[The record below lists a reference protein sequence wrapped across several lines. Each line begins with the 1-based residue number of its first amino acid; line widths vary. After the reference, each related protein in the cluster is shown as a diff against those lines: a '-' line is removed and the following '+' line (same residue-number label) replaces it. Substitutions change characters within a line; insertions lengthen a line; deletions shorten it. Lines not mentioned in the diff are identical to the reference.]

1 MRFPARYQR
10 RGIEH
15 GTAMPVA
22 AALPPFTPFYTIAD
36 WAIDF
41 TDSVHPPFR
50 MGKAIAQK
58 SPLGIL
64 GVTQNK
70 ALAAPPANS
79 RGRPSAKRWE
89 GDPT

>member
-1 MRFPARYQR
+1 MPPPARSDSQ
-10 RGIEH
+10 H
-15 GTAMPVA
+15 GTAMPLG
-22 AALPPFTPFYTIAD
+22 AALPPFAPFYTIAD
-36 WAIDF
+36 QVIDF
-41 TDSVHPPFR
+41 TDSFHPSFR
-50 MGKAIAQK
+50 MSKAIAQK